1 MSAKAQ
7 LEGSGRKI
15 PTLDSLSAGQIAA
28 IRSIP
33 PHDKAG
39 IVRQLA
45 TRPVSMF
52 LERDYFEREQQAV
65 FRRFPVPVIPSNM
78 IAEPGR
84 VIAHDGYGLPLILT
98 RDRDGKVH
106 AFVNA
111 CRHKGSKVVEKC
123 ESFKANV
130 LSCPYHAWSYALDG
144 RLVGLPREEMF
155 PGIEKKDHGL
165 IELPSREAGGLI
177 WVHLDC
183 NATED
188 FSHIAD
194 ALVEDLDAL
203 GVPSSFTYGHK
214 SFDLNANW
222 KLVLEPFLEGYHVQ
236 RLHAQSI
243 GQLFA
248 DVPNRIDRL
257 GPHTRQISGKANF
270 EPAMLDVPGEN
281 IHKTVTHAYQVFPN
295 TVVVTSPYYIS
306 LMIIMPRAENRSVV
320 DYYMLVP
327 SAPDNPTAE
336 DLYARS
342 YELILKVFGTEDFRA
357 AEISQE
363 GLSTG
368 VIDKMIYGGLETSIP
383 EFYKTLEGYLGIN
396 HPL

>member
-1 MSAKAQ
+1 MTANAQ
-7 LEGSGRKI
+7 SKGSSRKV
-15 PTLDSLSAGQIAA
+15 PTLDTLSAGQIKA

-39 IVRQLA
+39 IVRRVD
-45 TRPVSMF
+45 TRPTSMF
-52 LERDYFEREQQAV
+52 LDDAFYAREQQEV
-65 FRRFPVPVIPSNM
+65 FKRLPVPVAPSNM
-78 IAEPGR
+78 LPEPNS
-84 VIAHDGYGLPLILT
+84 VFAHDGYGIPLVLT
-98 RDRDGKVH
+98 RDRDGHVH

-111 CRHKGSKVVEKC
+111 CRHKGSKVVESC
-123 ESFKANV
+123 EPFKAGRM
-130 LSCPYHAWSYALDG
+130 SCPYHAWTYALDG

-155 PGIEKKDHGL
+155 PGVRKEDHGL
-165 IELPSREAGGLI
+165 IELKSREAGGLI
-177 WVHLDC
+177 WVQLDR
-183 NATED
+183 NAKED
-188 FSHIAD
+188 FSSIVD
-194 ALVEDLDAL
+194 DLTTDLEAL
-203 GVPSSFTYGHK
+203 GIPTSFSYGRK
-214 SFDLNANW
+214 SFDLAANW

-236 RLHAQSI
+236 RLHSQSI

-270 EPAMLDVPGEN
+270 EPAMLDIPGEN

-306 LMIIMPRAENRSVV
+306 LMIIMPRAAGRSVV

-357 AEISQE
+357 AEISQT
-363 GLSTG
+363 GLSSG

-383 EFYKTLEGYLGIN
+383 EYYKTLENYMGIN
-396 HPL
+396 APA